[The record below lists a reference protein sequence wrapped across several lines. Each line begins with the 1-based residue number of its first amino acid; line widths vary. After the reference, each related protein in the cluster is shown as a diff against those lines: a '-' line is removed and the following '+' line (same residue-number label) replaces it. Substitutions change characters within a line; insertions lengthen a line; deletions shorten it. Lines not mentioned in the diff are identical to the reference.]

1 MEEKMTR
8 QASIA
13 TLRRYSLIAWSV
25 SLLLAAF
32 GVVSLL
38 LFLRPSF
45 VGVDPGSASGY
56 EGKPIWLVFG
66 VLFVILGVVFQITT
80 YRWPRHLLRVLG
92 TQSAFPMRLRVEAEE
107 DSEGTRYYARISNES
122 ALSARKCWR
131 VGLWAPS
138 RNTRDLIGRELSA
151 MVYLDPKTAE
161 PAVVEYADGYLWAM
175 KGAVTPCPVST
186 LPDA

>member
-1 MEEKMTR
+1 MTR
-8 QASIA
+8 QTSIA

-25 SLLLAAF
+25 SLLLSAF

-38 LFLRPSF
+38 LFLRPSL
-45 VGVDPGSASGY
+45 VGVDPGSTSGY
-56 EGKPIWLVFG
+56 EGNPIWLVFG
-66 VLFVILGVVFQITT
+66 VLFVLFGVVFQITT
-80 YRWPRHLLRVLG
+80 YRWPSHLLRVLDA
-92 TQSAFPMRLRVEAEE
+92 QSASPMRLRVEVEE
-107 DSEGTRYYARISNES
+107 DSESTQYYAWISSES
-122 ALSARKCWR
+122 ALSNPKCWR

-151 MVYLDPKTAE
+151 MVYLDPQTAE

-175 KGAVTPCPVST
+175 KGAVTPCPVSK

>member
-1 MEEKMTR
+1 MTR

-13 TLRRYSLIAWSV
+13 TLRRYSLIAWFV

-38 LFLRPSF
+38 LFLRPSL
-45 VGVDPGSASGY
+45 VGVDPGSARGY
-56 EGKPIWLVFG
+56 IGKPIWLVFG
-66 VLFVILGVVFQITT
+66 LLFVLFGVVFQITT

-92 TQSAFPMRLRVEAEE
+92 TQSASPMRLCVEVEE
-107 DSEGTRYYARISNES
+107 DSDGTQYFARISNES
-122 ALSARKCWR
+122 VLSTRKCWR

-138 RNTRDLIGRELSA
+138 RNTRDLIGRELGA

-175 KGAVTPCPVST
+175 KGAVTSCPEST
-186 LPDA
+186 LPDV